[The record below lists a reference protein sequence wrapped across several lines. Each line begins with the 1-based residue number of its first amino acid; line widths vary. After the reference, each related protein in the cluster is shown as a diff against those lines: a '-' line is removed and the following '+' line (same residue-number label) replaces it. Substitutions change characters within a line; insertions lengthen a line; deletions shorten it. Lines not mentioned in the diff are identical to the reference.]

1 MKRIVISGGPSSGK
15 TTLINELK
23 KQGHICFDEVS
34 REIIE
39 SQKINN
45 SVKEFDFEQTV
56 FNKRLEQY
64 QMAKSDIQ
72 FYDRSFLDGLA
83 YMKMNQ
89 IKIPDSFHKTSVDL
103 RFFSTVFICPFW
115 PKIFENDSQRLENI
129 EQAQQIYK
137 QLSNVYSEFGYKIA
151 ILPEGNVED
160 RIKFILDRI

>member
-23 KQGHICFDEVS
+23 KLGHICFDEVS

-39 SQKINN
+39 SQKINS

-56 FNKRLEQY
+56 FNRRLEQY
-64 QMAKSDIQ
+64 QKAKSAIQ
-72 FYDRSFLDGLA
+72 FYDRSFIDGLA

-89 IKIPDSFHKTSVDL
+89 IEIPDYFHKSCTDL
-103 RFFSTVFICPFW
+103 RFYSTVFICPFW
-115 PKIFENDSQRLENI
+115 PQIFENDSQRLENM

-137 QLSNVYSEFGYKIA
+137 QLTNVYSEFGYKIA
-151 ILPEGNVED
+151 ILPLGNLDD
-160 RIKFILDRI
+160 RINFILDRI